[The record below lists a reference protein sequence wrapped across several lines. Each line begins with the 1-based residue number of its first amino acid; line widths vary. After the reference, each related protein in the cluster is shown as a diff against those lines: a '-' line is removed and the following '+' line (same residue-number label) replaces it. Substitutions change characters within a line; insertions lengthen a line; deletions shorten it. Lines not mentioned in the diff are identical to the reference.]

1 MQVYG
6 KILQSKNYEPRHIM
20 IHLNKVY
27 DTKTS
32 S

>member
-20 IHLNKVY
+20 VYLNKAMIQRL
-27 DTKTS
+27 
-32 S
+32 